1 MNCSTFLLKLR
12 IDTQQLTEIIILS
25 YNLAYNQNFKHVIL
39 PNYILHK
46 PMRGFYVLCSLNIF
60 RQVHRNSPTM
70 FHCIKT
76 KLIYCTLIINAGGS
90 CHCLHIW
97 RGRTLTTVQD
107 HWLTTNQTS
116 ESYLNLRCQH
126 VS

>member
-90 CHCLHIW
+90 CHCLHI
-97 RGRTLTTVQD
+97 
-107 HWLTTNQTS
+107 
-116 ESYLNLRCQH
+116 
-126 VS
+126 